1 MMNYQIYLL
10 RFLLLA
16 VMAASGTGTADAQM
30 PGPPISGVVFSEQRG
45 PMGGV
50 TISLVHPA
58 VGRSSP
64 ALSAANGGYFFA
76 NVPPQ
81 AQPYFIEAYW
91 GNQLLYRGQVR
102 YEGGTVRFDIRL
114 P

>member
-1 MMNYQIYLL
+1 MNYRVNLL
-10 RFLLLA
+10 RVLLPV
-16 VMAASGTGTADAQM
+16 VMAVSEPGTAGAQM
-30 PGPPISGVVFSEQRG
+30 PGPPISGVVISDQRG
-45 PMGGV
+45 PVGGV

-64 ALSAANGGYFFA
+64 ALSAPNGAYFFA
-76 NVPPQ
+76 NVPPH

-102 YEGGTVRFDIRL
+102 YQGGSVRFDIRL